1 MEDNW
6 YSIPREEL
14 LQKLKT
20 NAEYG
25 LSNVEIIKRQQTHGL
40 NELQRG
46 KKISPLSIFIQQF
59 KNSLVLILLFAL
71 AISTIIGLLSE
82 DDIQRFEYFIDSIA
96 ISMIIL
102 FNAIFG
108 FIQEYKAEKSLE
120 ALESMVA
127 HFTTVIREGEKERV
141 ESRNIVP
148 GDIVL
153 LEEGERIP
161 ADARILQS
169 HSLRVDESALTGES
183 FPVSKDGTVN
193 VQLNVPIGDR
203 INSIFKGTIITGGR
217 VLAVI
222 TETGMKTVFGQIA
235 ESLLEEKKE
244 ETPLQRRLAILGKW
258 LGIGSITI
266 CIGIFFIGVG
276 LGQNIIDMLI
286 LSVGLAVAAVPEGLP
301 AVVTIALALGVQ
313 RMSKKNAIIRRLP
326 SVETLGS
333 TTVICSDKTGTLTE
347 NKMIVRKILS
357 IDQIFELSEELKGNS
372 VVEQILTIGMECNNA
387 VLDESGEEGKVGR
400 AIGDPTEIA
409 LLKASNILKLVRSN
423 KRVYEIPFNSTSK
436 RMSVALKKSESECL
450 IYTKGAPDVLLDL
463 CEYYKANE
471 NIILLTEDIRDKIK
485 FDLQNIAEKGYRLI
499 GMAYKT
505 ISNEKADLKI
515 LCDNVEEIEARLI
528 YVGAVAII
536 DPPREGTKKS
546 IQVAKSAGIRPV
558 MITGDHSRTA
568 IAIANEIGLIS
579 DRDSTQVIEGIQ
591 LVKMT
596 DTDLQNQAMKVSIF
610 ARVSPDHKLR
620 IVSALKSN
628 NQIVAMTGDGVNDAP
643 ALKKAD
649 IGIAMGITGTDVS
662 KEASDMILVDD
673 DFSTI
678 IDAVKE
684 GRTIYD
690 NMRKLII
697 YLLSCNAGEI
707 AVLLFGIVLT
717 SIFFSIPIVPLLA
730 LQILWVNLVTDG
742 IPALAMGI
750 DPPDPDIMN
759 NPPRNP
765 QEPILPKKS
774 IYFIVYSAILVAIGT
789 LFIFFLVL
797 SPYIGSDTIPTEE
810 EVSHARTIAFTVLI
824 AFQMVI
830 ALNIRKEHH
839 SLFSKE
845 FFKNPI
851 LLLAIMISISL
862 HLFIIY
868 LPILQPIFETTVL
881 FLEDWILVIMLS
893 TIFVVIEEFR
903 NYIGRNIP
911 SYQDLSGYW

>member
-6 YSIPREEL
+6 YSIPKEEL
-14 LQKLKT
+14 LLKLKS
-20 NAEYG
+20 NAEDG
-25 LSNVEIIKRQQTHGL
+25 LSDKEIIERQQTHGL
-40 NELQRG
+40 NELQKG

-82 DDIQRFEYFIDSIA
+82 DDVQRFEYFIDSIA
-96 ISMIIL
+96 ISTIIL

-127 HFTTVIREGEKERV
+127 HFTTVIREGGKKQVATRDL
-141 ESRNIVP
+141 VP

-183 FPVSKDGTVN
+183 YPVSKDGTVN
-193 VQLNVPIGDR
+193 VQLNTPIGDR
-203 INSIFKGTIITGGR
+203 VNSVYKGTIITGGR
-217 VLAVI
+217 VLALI
-222 TETGMKTVFGQIA
+222 TDTGMQTVFGQIA

-258 LGIGSITI
+258 LGIGSLTV
-266 CIGIFFIGVG
+266 CAVIFFIGVG

-347 NKMIVRKILS
+347 NRMTVRKILTV
-357 IDQIFELSEELKGNS
+357 DQIYELSEELKGNS
-372 VVEQILTIGMECNNA
+372 AVEQILTIGMECNNA
-387 VLDESGEEGKVGR
+387 VLDESGGKGKIGK

-409 LLKASNILKLVRSN
+409 LLKASNILNLTRSN
-423 KRVYEIPFNSTSK
+423 KRIYEVPFDSITK
-436 RMSVALKKSESECL
+436 RMSVAIQKSVSECL

-463 CEYYKANE
+463 CQYYKINE
-471 NIILLTEDIRDKIK
+471 EIMQLTEEFRNKIK
-485 FDLQNIAEKGYRLI
+485 FDLQNTAEKGYRLL
-499 GMAYKT
+499 GMAYKI
-505 ISNEKADLKI
+505 ISHEKADLKI

-528 YVGAVAII
+528 YVGSVAII

-558 MITGDHSRTA
+558 MITGDHARTA
-568 IAIANEIGLIS
+568 IAIAKEIGLIS
-579 DRDSTQVIEGIQ
+579 ERESANTIEGIQ
-591 LVKMT
+591 LAKMT
-596 DTDLQNQAMKVSIF
+596 DADLQNQVMKISIF

-620 IVSALKSN
+620 IVSALKNN

-649 IGIAMGITGTDVS
+649 IGVAMGITGTDVS
-662 KEASDMILVDD
+662 KEASDMILIDD

-678 IDAVKE
+678 IDAVEE

-707 AVLLFGIVLT
+707 AVLLFGIILT
-717 SIFFSIPIVPLLA
+717 SIFFNIPIVPLLA
-730 LQILWVNLVTDG
+730 IQILWVNLVTDG
-742 IPALAMGI
+742 IPALTLGI

-759 NPPRNP
+759 KPPRNP
-765 QEPILPKKS
+765 QEHILPRKS
-774 IYFIVYSAILVAIGT
+774 LYFIVYSAILVAIGT

-797 SPYIGSDTIPTEE
+797 SSYIGSDTIPSEE
-810 EVSHARTIAFTVLI
+810 EVTHARTIAFTVLI
-824 AFQMVI
+824 LFQMI
-830 ALNIRKEHH
+830 MALNIRKEHH
-839 SLFSKE
+839 SLLSRE
-845 FFKNPI
+845 FLKNPF
-851 LLLAIMISISL
+851 LLLAIIISITL

-868 LPILQPIFETTVL
+868 LPILQPIFETTDL
-881 FLEDWILVIMLS
+881 YLEDWILVIMLG
-893 TIFVVIEEFR
+893 IVFVVIEEFR
-903 NYIGRNIP
+903 NYIGRNVP